1 MKAGHGRDPCRFFLI
16 RCSPE
21 GDYSVTNISKKIY
34 TVFILSVLIYIDQL
48 TKRLAVSHLK
58 GQTAFPLIPDFLEFS
73 YVENTGAAFSIF
85 RGQQT
90 FLLLLTGV
98 IMLFLVI
105 KYFQIPKH
113 RHYLPMKISFLL
125 IISGGIGN
133 MIDRI
138 SLGYVVDFIYIVFIN
153 FPVFNL
159 ADCYVTIGMV
169 LMTLT
174 GIFLYEEQDID
185 FLFSLRRKS
194 KKS

>member
-1 MKAGHGRDPCRFFLI
+1 M
-16 RCSPE
+16 
-21 GDYSVTNISKKIY
+21 TNISRKIY

-48 TKRLAVSHLK
+48 TKHLAVSHLK
-58 GQTAFPLIPDFLEFS
+58 GQPSFSLLPDFLVLS
-73 YVENTGAAFSIF
+73 YVENTGAAFSLF

-90 FLLLLTGV
+90 FLILLTGA

-138 SLGYVVDFIYIVFIN
+138 SQGYVVDFIYIILID

-159 ADCYVTIGMV
+159 ADCYVTIGMI
-169 LMTLT
+169 LLTLT
-174 GIFLYEEQDID
+174 GIFLYDEEEID
-185 FLFSLRRKS
+185 FLFSMKRKFR
-194 KKS
+194 K